1 MASNP
6 FPNYISGTWVC
17 GNNVAANLNPS
28 DLNDTLGYHVPA
40 RALQTAEAIECAAAA
55 FPQWRATS
63 PLVRFEALDRI
74 GSELLARGDEMGG
87 MLAREEGKTLPEAKA
102 DVHLAGHLIKYFA
115 AEAYRTNGEM
125 YQSLHGAAS
134 IKAVREPISVAGAIT
149 PWNFPLAI
157 PAWEIAPA
165 LTYGN
170 TVVFKLAELVPASA
184 WILSD
189 PIARVGLPEGV
200 FNLVMGTG
208 TGVGE
213 AMVAHPDVSGVTF
226 TGSTPVGRKIGAALF
241 GRGATMQLEMGGK
254 NPLVVLDDANLDL
267 AVHCAIQCRFYS
279 TGQRCTASSRLIVTA
294 GIFETFKARLS
305 ALVKELE
312 VDDARAPPTQIGP
325 VLSKARLVPDKKY
338 IKEAIVDGATLAA
351 GGDDVTS
358 TTLGYYLSPAVFT
371 GFSPKSALV
380 RDEIFGPI
388 AAVLR
393 VTAYDAAL
401 DAANDCEFGFSAG
414 IVSQDLAKIDHF
426 SQSA

>member
-1 MASNP
+1 
-6 FPNYISGTWVC
+6 
-17 GNNVAANLNPS
+17 
-28 DLNDTLGYHVPA
+28 
-40 RALQTAEAIECAAAA
+40 
-55 FPQWRATS
+55 
-63 PLVRFEALDRI
+63 
-74 GSELLARGDEMGG
+74 
-87 MLAREEGKTLPEAKA
+87 
-102 DVHLAGHLIKYFA
+102 
-115 AEAYRTNGEM
+115 
-125 YQSLHGAAS
+125 
-134 IKAVREPISVAGAIT
+134 
-149 PWNFPLAI
+149 
-157 PAWEIAPA
+157 
-165 LTYGN
+165 
-170 TVVFKLAELVPASA
+170 
-184 WILSD
+184 
-189 PIARVGLPEGV
+189 
-200 FNLVMGTG
+200 
-208 TGVGE
+208 
-213 AMVAHPDVSGVTF
+213 
-226 TGSTPVGRKIGAALF
+226 
-241 GRGATMQLEMGGK
+241 MGGK

-294 GIFETFKARLS
+294 GIYETFTARLS
-305 ALVKELE
+305 ALVKEVK

-371 GFSPKSALV
+371 GVSPKSALV

-401 DAANDCEFGFSAG
+401 YAANDCEFGFSAG